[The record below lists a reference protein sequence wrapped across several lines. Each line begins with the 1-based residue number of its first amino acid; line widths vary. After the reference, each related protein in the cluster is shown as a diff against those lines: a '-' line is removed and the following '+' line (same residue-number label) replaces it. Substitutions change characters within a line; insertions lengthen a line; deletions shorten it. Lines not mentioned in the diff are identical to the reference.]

1 MRLANERVVAVDTR
15 GFKNPAGGDAG
26 EHIGFH
32 AAVVI
37 GIVKSHT

>member
-1 MRLANERVVAVDTR
+1 MRLTNERVVAVDTR

-26 EHIGFH
+26 KHIGLH
-32 AAVVI
+32 AAAMI